1 MKRILVCILAAIIA
15 LGGTVKIKAQGTDT
29 ATDKMS
35 TDIRRAIVH
44 NGMRSSGRNGAM
56 SNPALMTEKICAFIR
71 FKSGDADSL
80 LTWFGCEKVTQ
91 IGDIYIANIPVAQLE
106 ALASVDEVERIE
118 TQTSGR
124 LTNNIT
130 PQWVNTADIY
140 SGTGLPQ
147 AFDGSGVLLGLIDG
161 GFDVTHPTFYNKDGT
176 TYRIKAFVDD
186 YYNEKTSRGVLTPI
200 GREATNMED
209 ILYNRQYSGDTLD
222 THGTHTLGTAAGSGY
237 ETPFRGVAYG
247 ADIFAISSRVANE
260 QWIINSADQAA
271 RMKRIFDYADEMGQ
285 PCVISYSIS
294 FDDIPADAQLFGQAL
309 QTMLGPGRILVSS
322 AGNKGYYNTY
332 INKPIGIKT
341 AGAGLNMPDKSTR
354 TFYLISQQPFLI
366 RCYSTS
372 YESVSDGDVFTPTD
386 SLTIETTNLP
396 TDSIEFREHHIHI
409 QQADSLY
416 TFSDRRTKIGS
427 GDCGILAF
435 IIEGEDAHVQAYTDS
450 EGYFFLLDS
459 CNIGDSRFGN
469 VESSHNILLPGSL
482 PQVISVGAFVG
493 CDWYI
498 DAYGDTLGRD
508 YGPRGGIAPF
518 SSKGPTLSGILKP
531 DVVAPGVNIISAGSS
546 YYASG
551 YGSSYDLVMVTDFNG
566 RDYPWIAASG
576 TSMAVPCVA
585 GIVALWLQADPTL
598 TPERVKQIISETSL
612 HTDTTM
618 TYPNNTYGYGL
629 IDAYAGML
637 KVLGI
642 PAAIPGI
649 STHQPSALVIEPT
662 AQGVRLLFETV
673 PTQPFNVSVYTVQG
687 QLLSTQHIE
696 PAHQL
701 KAYEIPLSTDHK
713 GLYVVQVTSTEQG
726 ITGSELISY

>member
-15 LGGTVKIKAQGTDT
+15 LGGTVKIKAQGTAT

-56 SNPALMTEKICAFIR
+56 STPALMTEKICAFIR

-80 LTWFGCEKVTQ
+80 LTRFGCEKVTQ

-106 ALASVDEVERIE
+106 ALASVDEVKRIE

-130 PQWVNTADIY
+130 PRWVNTADIY

-147 AFDGSGVLLGLIDG
+147 AFDGSGVLLGLIDVG
-161 GFDVTHPTFYNKDGT
+161 IDVTHPTFYNKDGT
-176 TYRIKAFVDD
+176 TYRIKVYVDD
-186 YYNEKTSRGVLTPI
+186 FDNENTTRGVLTPI

-209 ILYNRQYSGDTLD
+209 ILYNRQFSGDTVNS
-222 THGTHTLGTAAGSGY
+222 HGSHTLGIAAGSGY
-237 ETPFRGVAYG
+237 GTPYRGVAYG
-247 ADIFAISSRVANE
+247 ADIIAINSKTVKPSF
-260 QWIINSADQAA
+260 INSADQAA
-271 RMKRIFDYADEMGQ
+271 RMKRIFDYADETGQ
-285 PCVISYSIS
+285 PCVISYSIG
-294 FDDIPADAQLFGQAL
+294 FDDNPFDAQLFGDAL
-309 QTMLGPGRILVSS
+309 QKMVGPGRILVAS
-322 AGNKGYYNTY
+322 AGNAGNKKTY
-332 INKPIGIKT
+332 INKPIGIKEV
-341 AGAGLNMPDKSTR
+341 GAGLSVPDNTTKG
-354 TFYLISQQPFLI
+354 FYMISHQPFRI
-366 RCYSTS
+366 KCYSTARV
-372 YESVSDGDVFTPTD
+372 YTYYGEKYFATD

-396 TDSIEFREHHIHI
+396 TDSIEFSGHHIYI
-409 QQADSLY
+409 EQADSFY
-416 TFSDRRTKIGS
+416 IFKDRRTS
-427 GDCGILAF
+427 LELGDCNVLAF
-435 IIEGEDAHVQAYTDS
+435 IIEGENADVQAYSDYVS
-450 EGYFFLLDS
+450 DFSPLDS
-459 CNIGDSRFGN
+459 YNTDDSRFGHA
-469 VESSHNILLPGSL
+469 ESSHNIGLPASL
-482 PQVISVGAFVG
+482 PQTVSVGALIGNEWF
-493 CDWYI
+493 I
-498 DAYGDTLGRD
+498 NSNGDTLGKY
-508 YGPRGGIAPF
+508 YGTLGTIAPF
-518 SSKGPTLSGILKP
+518 SSTGSTKSGLIKP
-531 DVVAPGVNIISAGSS
+531 DVVAPGVNVISAGNS
-546 YYASG
+546 YSADSF
-551 YGSSYDLVMVTDFNG
+551 SDMMVTVTNFNG

-576 TSMAVPCVA
+576 TSMSAPCVS

-598 TPERVKQIISETSL
+598 TPDRVKQIFRETSQ
-612 HTDTTM
+612 HPDTTM
-618 TYPNNTYGYGL
+618 TYPNNTYGNGL

-687 QLLSTQHIE
+687 QLLSTQHVE
-696 PAHQL
+696 PANQL

-713 GLYVVQVTSTEQG
+713 GLCVVQVTSTEQG